1 VCISPCDDHTEERL
15 LTEEW
20 WRVQAFWFVGDEMR
34 QAEPTHYRSL
44 VEAEQAASEIEETLW
59 HFPTLEVLI
68 APATL
73 EEARDQQ
80 IRHAE
85 ERERAGRTVRHL
97 LANDRQTTV
106 CGLPQEQVSAWI
118 TTDAWQMGDPDR
130 RCAQCEDERQ
140 RDAT

>member
-1 VCISPCDDHTEERL
+1 VTG
-15 LTEEW
+15 EW

-44 VEAEQAASEIEETLW
+44 VEAEQAASEIEETLR

-68 APATL
+68 APATV

-80 IRHAE
+80 GRHAE
-85 ERERAGRTVRHL
+85 EWERAGRTVRHL

-106 CGLPQEQVSAWI
+106 CGLPQDEVSAW
-118 TTDAWQMGDPDR
+118 TTTAGWQMGDPDR
-130 RCAQCEDERQ
+130 RCAQCEAGRQ
-140 RDAT
+140 RGAM